1 MLYISTRNK
10 NDVFTAYHTMKKDR
24 CENGGLYVP
33 FSLNTFTEEEI
44 NSFKD
49 KSFGQTI
56 AEILNLFFSARIG
69 GLDVDFCIGKNTAQ
83 LKQVNHRIVIA
94 EAWHNS
100 DWDFQQI
107 VNRLSARFL
116 EEHGDNSA
124 PSGWM
129 HIAVRISVLF
139 AIYGELLRSGVV
151 EPGKTFDISVNS
163 DDFSIPMAA
172 WYARKMGL
180 PVNNIVCA
188 CNDNDSL
195 WELIHIG
202 QLHTDPSSSMGLERL
217 IYSALGSEETEK
229 FLAKCEASRVYE
241 PDEEQFAVLRKG
253 MFAAV
258 VSNKRTEDVIRNV
271 FRSSAYVLSPSSAA
285 AYGGLQDYRANTG
298 EGRTALIF
306 SERSPVCACA
316 DVAKITGLS
325 QQDIKEKYGSL

>member
-1 MLYISTRNK
+1 MLYLSTRNK
-10 NDVFTAYHTMKKDR
+10 NDVFTAYHTMKKDY

-44 NSFKD
+44 DSFKD
-49 KSFGQTI
+49 KSFGQSI

-69 GLDVDFCIGKNTAQ
+69 GLDVDFCVGKNIVQ

-100 DWDFQQI
+100 NWDFQQI
-107 VNRLSARFL
+107 VNRLSARIL
-116 EEHGDNSA
+116 EAHSDSSA
-124 PSGWM
+124 PSNWM

-151 EPGKTFDISVNS
+151 ESGKTFDICLNA
-163 DDFSIPMAA
+163 DDFSAPMAA

-180 PVNNIVCA
+180 PLNNIVCG
-188 CNDNDSL
+188 CNGDDSL

-202 QLHTDPSSSMGLERL
+202 QLHTDPSSAKNLERL
-217 IYSALGSEETEK
+217 IYSSLGSEETEK
-229 FLAKCEASRVYE
+229 YLAKCQSSRIYE
-241 PDEEQFAVLRKG
+241 PDEEKFAILRKG
-253 MFAAV
+253 MYAAV

-271 FRSSAYVLSPSSAA
+271 FRSSSYVLSPCSAA
-285 AYGGLQDYRANTG
+285 AYGGLQDYRASTG
-298 EGRTALIF
+298 EGRTALLF
-306 SERSPVCACA
+306 TERSPVCACA

-325 QQDIKEKYGSL
+325 QQNIKENYGSL